1 MSAMIWLSRCR
12 TINASG
18 DVSVFREGDT
28 YYMFCTGGGAWIS
41 DNMLDWNFT
50 PVRNVPVAPDV
61 VKYRGKFYMSG
72 NDCPLYVADNPL
84 GPYEVLGDW
93 ENTPNVEGGWNEP
106 FDMHIFIDDDK
117 PYLLYSGRGISG
129 IFIVPLDPD
138 KPNRFA
144 DKPTHLFGF
153 DSNHTWERYG
163 EMNEYT
169 HQNTLCV

>member
-1 MSAMIWLSRCR
+1 MVIGQGG
-12 TINASG
+12 NASG

-28 YYMFCTGGGAWIS
+28 YYMFCTGGGAWTS
-41 DNMLDWNFT
+41 DNMLDWSFS

-93 ENTPNVEGGWNEP
+93 ENTPDVEGGWNGA
-106 FDMHIFIDDDK
+106 FDMHIFIDNDK

-129 IFIVPLDPD
+129 IFIVPLELSTAYDAYRPGCCD
-138 KPNRFA
+138 EKVESAFMAFILLMVTGRDCLVPVA
-144 DKPTHLFGF
+144 PGA
-153 DSNHTWERYG
+153 G
-163 EMNEYT
+163 
-169 HQNTLCV
+169 